1 MDNHLN
7 ELAAIFSHSNSELA
21 YKKVFRLLYDPLRRF
36 SYSIVKS
43 HEMSEEIAS
52 DVLLV
57 IWQQRQRLCEI
68 GNIKY
73 YAFTIAKNKS
83 LNLLKKVA
91 GTQVLSIQD
100 IDVDIEIYNSDPE
113 AIFIRGEM
121 IEKLRK
127 AVSTLPKKCKL
138 VFKLVREE
146 GFSYKEVAEMLE
158 ISVKSVDSHLVFAT
172 KRLASVL
179 RDEVNLLD

>member
-7 ELAAIFSHSNSELA
+7 ELAAIFCRSNSELA
-21 YKKVFRLLYDPLRRF
+21 YKKVFGLLYGPLKKF

-57 IWQQRQRLCEI
+57 IWQQRERLHEI
-68 GNIKY
+68 ENIKY
-73 YAFTIAKNKS
+73 YAFTVAKNKS
-83 LNLLKKVA
+83 LNFLKKTTGV
-91 GTQVLSIQD
+91 QVLSIQD

-121 IEKLRK
+121 VGKLRK
-127 AVSTLPKKCKL
+127 AVSALPRKCKL

-146 GFSYKEVAEMLE
+146 GFSYKEAAEMLE
-158 ISVKSVDSHLVFAT
+158 ISTKSVDSHLVFAT
-172 KRLASVL
+172 KRLASIL